1 MDKETKEALPQQ
13 RIEKQLAELYLFMK
27 RTNEYSEW
35 WRESTL
41 QQWVQE
47 LQQEVAEMKVE
58 LEKNDQEKFRQEL
71 GDVLWDVLAL
81 ILKSEEKGI
90 VNLEELLPEIQK
102 KFKRR
107 KHFVVEGKK
116 VSKAEE
122 AKIWE
127 EVKRREAA

>member
-47 LQQEVAEMKVE
+47 LPGVAVLPLGAAEDRDHVHVSLLL
-58 LEKNDQEKFRQEL
+58 LEFSDR
-71 GDVLWDVLAL
+71 
-81 ILKSEEKGI
+81 
-90 VNLEELLPEIQK
+90 
-102 KFKRR
+102 
-107 KHFVVEGKK
+107 
-116 VSKAEE
+116 
-122 AKIWE
+122 
-127 EVKRREAA
+127 